1 MDYEG
6 LGEMRKKKS
15 KSPMNWFGKNLHQV
29 NTSPRRDEK
38 KASLRGSKGMVWWWG
53 EKVYFGFSTR
63 ASFGKIPCWDDIFS
77 KRGSKQLGPSNAS
90 HSDRQQETQ
99 VLIHLGKEGKAYG
112 KIKQREILSWNG
124 QWKKESALG
133 SPTGGNGQ
141 ATNGLVGEAMSI
153 TN

>member
-6 LGEMRKKKS
+6 PGEMRKKKS

-53 EKVYFGFSTR
+53 KKSILGFQLGLLLEKFLAGI
-63 ASFGKIPCWDDIFS
+63 GIFP
-77 KRGSKQLGPSNAS
+77 KRGSRQLGPSNAS
-90 HSDRQQETQ
+90 HRDRQQETQ

-133 SPTGGNGQ
+133 SPTGGSGQ